1 MEFYIF
7 EENNILTG
15 FLDAVILLGALQ
27 GFIISCLLFIGKPRK
42 IANRLQAALLFL
54 IASACLTIYLNSQQW
69 YQSNKWLQICDAI
82 LPFILVMPM
91 GPLLYFYIR
100 ASSED
105 DFRFSRKY
113 RLHFFSVVI
122 DLLPKILVL
131 AILIGALLKFYNRLP
146 FSPGVII
153 DAYNTYADVPRWI
166 SLTIYVY
173 ASWRYLSKANVT
185 RNMGWLKNC
194 VRVFAAFQVLW
205 LLFLIP
211 YIIPKVG
218 NDLLD
223 LVDWYPIYVPLAIL
237 VYWFGMNGYWV
248 GRVSRSPN
256 KSPTSVVENMPIQQI
271 EEFAQRIIQA
281 VEVDQLYLDADLSLA
296 KLSNYTGLGQKQIS
310 AILNQHLHSNFN
322 EFVNRYRVR
331 AMEVRIRSEDFTQL
345 SIAGIATECGFK
357 SVATFQ
363 RCFKQVTGL
372 TPSQYRRNSAQ
383 IQI

>member
-1 MEFYIF
+1 
-7 EENNILTG
+7 
-15 FLDAVILLGALQ
+15 
-27 GFIISCLLFIGKPRK
+27 
-42 IANRLQAALLFL
+42 
-54 IASACLTIYLNSQQW
+54 
-69 YQSNKWLQICDAI
+69 
-82 LPFILVMPM
+82 
-91 GPLLYFYIR
+91 
-100 ASSED
+100 
-105 DFRFSRKY
+105 
-113 RLHFFSVVI
+113 
-122 DLLPKILVL
+122 
-131 AILIGALLKFYNRLP
+131 
-146 FSPGVII
+146 
-153 DAYNTYADVPRWI
+153 
-166 SLTIYVY
+166 
-173 ASWRYLSKANVT
+173 
-185 RNMGWLKNC
+185 MGWLKNC

-211 YIIPKVG
+211 YLIPKVG